1 MLVLSPTKDL
11 ATEISTILVDL
22 GTPISLRGGAC
33 VGGTKI
39 ADDQRMLAGRP
50 HVISGTPGRVADLV
64 KRGFLRTNNIKVL
77 VLHMSSK
84 LLSPSFQADVRLIHL
99 TLPHGVHIIHTTA
112 TSIRGTARN

>member
-22 GTPISLRGGAC
+22 GIPIGVRGGAC

-39 ADDQRMLAGRP
+39 ADDQRMLAERP

-64 KRGFLRTNNIKVL
+64 KRGSLRTNNIKVL
-77 VLHMSSK
+77 VLHMGSK
-84 LLSPSFQADVRLIHL
+84 LLTPIFQADIRLVHL
-99 TLPHGVHIIHTTA
+99 ALPHGVDIIHTA
-112 TSIRGTARN
+112 STSIRGKVRN